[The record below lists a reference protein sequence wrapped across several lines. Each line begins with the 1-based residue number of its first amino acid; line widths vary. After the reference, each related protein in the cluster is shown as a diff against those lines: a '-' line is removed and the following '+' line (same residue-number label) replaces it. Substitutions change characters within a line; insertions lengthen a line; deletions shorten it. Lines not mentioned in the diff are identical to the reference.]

1 MTPKQARQELA
12 EMRNRAEQSE
22 QQCSSKAEMFE
33 RLYGTESDHFYL

>member
-12 EMRNRAEQSE
+12 ELRNRAEHSE

-33 RLYGTESDHFYL
+33 RLYGPDPDHFYL

>member
-33 RLYGTESDHFYL
+33 RLYGPDSDHFYL